1 MLGVAADRS
10 SYKEK
15 LNESIEARNK
25 YREKIITRNEKM
37 RLLTDLLAQD
47 KIDLHQL

>member
-15 LNESIEARNK
+15 LTESIEARNK
-25 YREKIITRNEKM
+25 YRDKIITRNDKM
-37 RLLTDLLAQD
+37 RILTDLLAQD
-47 KIDLHQL
+47 KIDLN